1 MLAGLRRTPHAALG
15 VPLVAFV
22 AALSLAAVGLVPGCS
37 SSSPAVPGEDASSS
51 VEASA
56 EASVDAGPSCK
67 GRDDVPADTSA
78 RGPWAVGVR
87 TVTAGGL
94 THEVWYPA
102 RRGSE
107 SGKAKKVYDLRY
119 AIPADAR
126 PKITDEKAPRQP
138 CDCIDDLP
146 IDAERGPYPVVV
158 FFHGT
163 AGFRTQ
169 SLSQMTHWASRG
181 FVVVSTDHPKLWLAD
196 ALNLDISQNV
206 DQPGNT
212 SRLLDAIAA
221 NDPALAFL
229 EGKADLSRLGAAGH
243 SAGGGAVARF
253 ARPNL
258 LVRIPMAAGGVTA
271 SADLR
276 DTLVLGADEDTV
288 VPPSRQRDGYASSP
302 KPKRL
307 AMLAKAGHLA
317 FSDICEAAKDQGGL
331 FNVAKEAGIFVPDL
345 LVRLGSDGCKPEQ
358 LAPEKAHEAVNALT
372 SAVLE
377 EGLACGKPEAYEAA
391 KAKLGPTLSE
401 TLAER

>member
-87 TVTAGGL
+87 TVTVGGL

-169 SLSQMTHWASRG
+169 SLSQMTH
-181 FVVVSTDHPKLWLAD
+181 
-196 ALNLDISQNV
+196 
-206 DQPGNT
+206 
-212 SRLLDAIAA
+212 
-221 NDPALAFL
+221 
-229 EGKADLSRLGAAGH
+229 
-243 SAGGGAVARF
+243 
-253 ARPNL
+253 
-258 LVRIPMAAGGVTA
+258 
-271 SADLR
+271 
-276 DTLVLGADEDTV
+276 
-288 VPPSRQRDGYASSP
+288 
-302 KPKRL
+302 
-307 AMLAKAGHLA
+307 
-317 FSDICEAAKDQGGL
+317 
-331 FNVAKEAGIFVPDL
+331 
-345 LVRLGSDGCKPEQ
+345 
-358 LAPEKAHEAVNALT
+358 
-372 SAVLE
+372 
-377 EGLACGKPEAYEAA
+377 
-391 KAKLGPTLSE
+391 
-401 TLAER
+401 

>member
-22 AALSLAAVGLVPGCS
+22 AALPLAVVGLVPGCS
-37 SSSPAVPGEDASSS
+37 SSSPSVPGEDASSS

-67 GRDDVPADTSA
+67 GRDDVPTDTSA

-87 TVTAGGL
+87 TVTVGGL